1 MMNIA
6 KIIRWMLPVGAL
18 LASCA
23 SAGAAQLVVIE
34 ARAIALRPGAVV
46 DDTKPLVLKQG
57 QHVTL
62 LSETGATLKLDGPYD
77 KVPSTDQ
84 IERVD
89 IKTVLAALVT
99 QRQARTSEVGTTRGT
114 TVVKLPEPW
123 LIDATHNGNVCL
135 RDGDAVV
142 FWRPSSAKAAAF
154 TVMPDDRSW
163 RAQANWPAG
172 SDQLPA
178 SADAPVHGGATYVV
192 SIDGAESA
200 VTVNTLPAVLTNDSM
215 RAAWMA
221 EKGCE
226 AQAEALLN
234 MQ

>member
-1 MMNIA
+1 MNIA
-6 KIIRWMLPVGAL
+6 RIARWMLPVGAM

-23 SAGAAQLVVIE
+23 GAHAAQLVVIE
-34 ARAIALRPGAVV
+34 ARAVALRPGAVL

-77 KVPSTDQ
+77 KVPSLDQ

-89 IKTVLAALVT
+89 IKTALAALVT
-99 QRQARTSEVGTTRGT
+99 QRQARTSEVGTTRGAT
-114 TVVKLPEPW
+114 IVKLPSPW

-142 FWRPSSAKAAAF
+142 FWRPSSVKAATF

-172 SDQLPA
+172 SDELSA

-192 SIDGAESA
+192 SVDGAESA